1 MSNLNS
7 KWVNLIFC
15 IDSSGSMYP
24 STSDVVGGYQKI
36 IDEQK
41 AIKEGK
47 VTVSL
52 FTFNNEV
59 TEHYVGKDINDIPKF
74 EYNATSMT
82 RMNDG
87 IGTAI
92 DRVGQ
97 WLYERDKNGEEMPGV
112 NLFVIMT
119 DGMENSSKEYT
130 LKQVQDKIKEQTE
143 KYSWQFIY
151 QGCDITTT
159 KAADE
164 LGIKMKTYSSKKNL
178 FKNYELISCATS
190 TYRNMANTGS
200 SLADASLLFCTA
212 LDEGSRKNTAD
223 YEIEIG
229 QKLTSV

>member
-1 MSNLNS
+1 MGNLNS

-15 IDSSGSMYP
+15 IDASGSMYP

-52 FTFNNEV
+52 FTFNSEV
-59 TEHYVGKDINDIPKF
+59 TEHYVGKDINDIPEF

-119 DGMENSSKEYT
+119 DGMENSSREYT

-178 FKNYELISCATS
+178 FKNYELINCATS

-200 SLADASLLFCTA
+200 SLADASLSFCTM